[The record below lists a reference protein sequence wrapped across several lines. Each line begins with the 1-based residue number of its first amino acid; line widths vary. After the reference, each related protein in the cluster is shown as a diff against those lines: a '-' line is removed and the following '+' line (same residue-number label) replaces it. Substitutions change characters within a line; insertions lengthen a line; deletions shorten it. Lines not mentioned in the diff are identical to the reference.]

1 MITKDGKDVQ
11 VEKLTK
17 DNYLVPK
24 GEERAYHVLQEI
36 KQFDP
41 KTGAKLSKPRVQK
54 YGKKIFESIVLP
66 KLRRQGYELTIL
78 HDPTE
83 YLKAQAEIL
92 TKQRIEAE
100 AKKKA
105 EEEARFQAA
114 VAAEVAKQL
123 AAMKEQET
131 KEKPKK

>member
-11 VEKLTK
+11 VDKLTK

-24 GEERAYHVLQEI
+24 GEERSYHVLQEI
-36 KQFDP
+36 RQFDT
-41 KTGAKLSKPRVQK
+41 KTGVKLSKPRVQK

-83 YLKAQAEIL
+83 YLKAQAENL

-114 VAAEVAKQL
+114 VAAEVAKQI